1 MTDEKPMWSDKP
13 KLSKLEIVA
22 FHIWWSL
29 NTLRKTPDEGEM
41 KKVITDLEEA
51 QKILKSEI
59 GECWREKAE
68 NVEPRVRRK

>member
-22 FHIWWSL
+22 YHIGWSID
-29 NTLRKTPDEGEM
+29 TL
-41 KKVITDLEEA
+41 KKRASEKDVQRVIVDLEEA

-68 NVEPRVRRK
+68 NVEPRIRRK